1 MIIRAK
7 SALVKRKRDKN
18 TREKILNSARR
29 VFAEK
34 GYHQTRIIDLLKAGG
49 VSPGAFY
56 NYFSDKEELFM
67 EIVFQA
73 GELLRTTI
81 QEIRHRGIKA
91 GSQNEFFSVLVDSIQ
106 YFFRFVENNRTY
118 FQILL
123 GEQQNVNSRIAETLN
138 AIIHDIHKDLRKDIE
153 RGIRLGFIWVSDPE
167 ITAFAIL
174 SAISGVALY
183 YLNNPKIDRERLA
196 RSLAEM
202 ILIGLFRRTQDRP
215 Y

>member
-1 MIIRAK
+1 
-7 SALVKRKRDKN
+7 
-18 TREKILNSARR
+18 
-29 VFAEK
+29 
-34 GYHQTRIIDLLKAGG
+34 
-49 VSPGAFY
+49 
-56 NYFSDKEELFM
+56 M

-138 AIIHDIHKDLRKDIE
+138 AIIQDIHKDLKKDIE
-153 RGIRLGFIWVSDPE
+153 RGIHLGFIWVSDPE

-202 ILIGLFRRTQDRP
+202 ILIGLFRRPQDRP